1 MMCGSHYYCNYN
13 EKLGALNRALDTN
26 RDGKITLNQFMRMVE
41 DRQGGPRKVKKSAS
55 AATPAAPESEDGV
68 WITYSKT
75 QARAKSSSRPA
86 NWQEPLHVAKPE
98 RTPSLSKML
107 DESRAMFWG
116 QDQNQLQR
124 PPQQPT
130 QQQQQQQ
137 QYQQRQQ
144 QRFQQQ
150 PQRQQPAQRKQGQQ
164 LSTHYEVSSGG
175 GSRKTSSSSASASR
189 GQVRAT
195 TTTQHYSGRQVGG
208 VQSERKPADRS
219 GGARRSPPSSSAAL
233 PAAETYMRIRSWS
246 QDSTY

>member
-1 MMCGSHYYCNYN
+1 MCGSHYYCNYN

-137 QYQQRQQ
+137 YQQRQQ

-189 GQVRAT
+189 GQIRAT

>member
-137 QYQQRQQ
+137 YQQRQQ

>member
-1 MMCGSHYYCNYN
+1 MCGSHYYCNYN

-137 QYQQRQQ
+137 YQQRQQ

-164 LSTHYEVSSGG
+164 LSTHYEVSSGD